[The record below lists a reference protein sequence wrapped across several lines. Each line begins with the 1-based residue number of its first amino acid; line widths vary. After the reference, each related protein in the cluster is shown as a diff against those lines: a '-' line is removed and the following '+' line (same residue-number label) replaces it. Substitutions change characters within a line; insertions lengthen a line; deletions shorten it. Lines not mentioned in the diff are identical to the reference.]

1 MDEKTKT
8 LLRKKLEE
16 NERRIAQ
23 ADEKARAI
31 QDSVADLRKESR
43 RIKARLRYERRKSET
58 EDLRAQRDALEA
70 EVKRLRAESASG
82 RVPSPAVLRP
92 QREAQVPS
100 YGDAREAAHG
110 APGAQG
116 GEDAGRVGYARP
128 WPYSN

>member
-31 QDSVADLRKESR
+31 QDSVADLCKESR

-92 QREAQVPS
+92 QREAHGPRRVRPTVAVQQLSAYTQDPYGVSQNTPWCPS
-100 YGDAREAAHG
+100 
-110 APGAQG
+110 
-116 GEDAGRVGYARP
+116 
-128 WPYSN
+128 

>member
-1 MDEKTKT
+1 MDERTEAA
-8 LLRKKLEE
+8 LRRRLEE
-16 NERRIAQ
+16 NERRIAA

-31 QDSVADLRKESR
+31 QDSVADLRRESR

-82 RVPSPAVLRP
+82 RVPSPAVSRP
-92 QREAQVPS
+92 QREAQAPP
-100 YGDAREAAHG
+100 YDGTREAAHG
-110 APGAQG
+110 APCAQG
-116 GEDAGRVGYARP
+116 GADAARVGYARP

>member
-82 RVPSPAVLRP
+82 RVASPAVSRP
-92 QREAQVPS
+92 QREARVPP
-100 YGDAREAAHG
+100 YGGTREAAPG
-110 APGAQG
+110 ASGAQG
-116 GEDAGRVGYARP
+116 GADAGRVGYARP